1 MRSVKH
7 IFLILAVLLVIKLVF
22 TDFKCVAYNKKL
34 NGGYYITALDERSQM
49 AICCADNVEVV
60 PGTVFAV
67 AQNAHFIIAKQH
79 PSGVR
84 TTTNFYII
92 PLDQRISQSPCEN
105 VIGPL
110 TEEEYLRDI
119 KELSVGGLDFNVVFD
134 DLE

>member
-1 MRSVKH
+1 MRSAKY
-7 IFLILAVLLVIKLVF
+7 IFSVLAVLLVIKLAL
-22 TDFKCVAYNKKL
+22 TDFKCVAYNKKI
-34 NGGYYITALDERSQM
+34 NGGYFITALDERSQM

-60 PGTVFAV
+60 PETVFAV

-110 TEEEYLRDI
+110 TEVEYLREI
-119 KELSVGGLDFNVVFD
+119 KELGVGRFEFDVVFH
-134 DLE
+134 DL